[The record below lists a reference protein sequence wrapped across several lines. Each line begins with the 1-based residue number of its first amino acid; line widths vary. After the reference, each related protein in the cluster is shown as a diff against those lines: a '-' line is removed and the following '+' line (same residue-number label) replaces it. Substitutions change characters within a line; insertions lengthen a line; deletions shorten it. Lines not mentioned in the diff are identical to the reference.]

1 MKSLHQN
8 EIDFC
13 DPQQIYF
20 DNLALQVFWIV
31 QAYLKQFV

>member
-20 DNLALQVFWIV
+20 DNLALQVF
-31 QAYLKQFV
+31 